1 MTIRE
6 INETDLA
13 VAFPLIRQLRPH
25 IATLEEFTSR
35 WRRLSNAGYKIIAV
49 WDGEKPRALAGY
61 QIQESLVHGKFLYVN
76 DLVTDAADRSKGHG
90 ARLMDALKAEA
101 QSQGCAKLVLDTGLD
116 NALGHRFY
124 YRQGLLAIALRFS
137 IPTGIHA
144 KT

>member
-25 IATLEEFTSR
+25 IATLEEFTSP

-101 QSQGCAKLVLDTGLD
+101 QAQDCTKLVLDTGLD